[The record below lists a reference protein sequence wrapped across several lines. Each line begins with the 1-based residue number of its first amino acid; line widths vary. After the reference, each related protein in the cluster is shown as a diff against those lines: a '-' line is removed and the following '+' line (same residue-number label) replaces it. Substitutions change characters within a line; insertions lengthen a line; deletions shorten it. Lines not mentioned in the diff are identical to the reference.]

1 MQIASLS
8 YALESLSLSDRATM
22 AAVHGCDERHVMTVL
37 QKPAS
42 WQRVLLHLAPAARA
56 LLDRMRRAGG
66 RLPMTLCE
74 AVGGPLRTNMTTLS
88 PRTLLVIYPHHSPLE
103 TLLMAG
109 FVWPVA
115 HDGGYWA
122 VLPDVEALLPSP
134 LPILTVSES
143 LSLEVDVVLPRDE
156 VLLQVACLAFDGRV
170 PLQHHGKVSQVV
182 LNRVSIAGVTAPYLQ
197 WLVATLLAGG
207 ALKAQANLVVPTH
220 LLLEWLQLPPH
231 MRQQEL
237 ARAWLQ
243 AAWSEWELGAKR
255 RPPPL
260 DVRLV
265 RRTMIQ
271 AVLPHLPDEWCAGAD
286 IIAQLRMSWPDVM
299 RPVPVDGRWKLPAGW
314 PTHWDDEDGQLMH
327 YMLIGPLA
335 WLGLVEWA
343 GNGHYLRRTPLGAW
357 HAGVAVAPTVVAPQ
371 AAVLEP
377 DFCVVVPDA
386 ANFYARFQL
395 HRIADWQDTVTA
407 QISPARVKRAI
418 ALGMS
423 VPEYSDVLATITAQ
437 PIPAEVQTML
447 RRWGAEVAQ
456 ITLSNVVILS
466 SSDVAAIQDIQH
478 DRRLHLPAHEVI
490 DGTRIA
496 LQPSDAVGVAR
507 RLRQAGYLIDT
518 QQLRPGQ
525 FDDAEL
531 AIIDAAL
538 HQLPAASEAVRTLRR
553 RIAQMRTPAGD
564 THG

>member
-1 MQIASLS
+1 
-8 YALESLSLSDRATM
+8 
-22 AAVHGCDERHVMTVL
+22 
-37 QKPAS
+37 
-42 WQRVLLHLAPAARA
+42 
-56 LLDRMRRAGG
+56 
-66 RLPMTLCE
+66 
-74 AVGGPLRTNMTTLS
+74 MTTLS
-88 PRTLLVIYPHHSPLE
+88 PRTLLVIYPQHSPLE

-109 FVWPVA
+109 FVWPIA
-115 HDGGYWA
+115 QNGGYWA
-122 VLPDVEALLPSP
+122 VLPDVEALLPPP
-134 LPILTVSES
+134 LPILTVPES
-143 LSLEVDVVLPRDE
+143 LSLDADTVLPRDE
-156 VLLQVACLAFDGRV
+156 VLLQVVCLAFDGRV

-182 LNRVSIAGVTAPYLQ
+182 LNRISIAGVTAPYLQ

-265 RRTMIQ
+265 RRIMLQ
-271 AVLPHLPDEWCAGAD
+271 AVLPHLPDEWCAGDD

-314 PTHWDDEDGQLMH
+314 PTHWDTEDGQLMH

-343 GNGHYLRRTPLGAW
+343 GDGHYLRRTPLGAW
-357 HAGVAVAPTVVAPQ
+357 HAGLAVTPAVVLPQ

-386 ANFYARFQL
+386 TNFYARFQL
-395 HRIADWQDTVTA
+395 HRIADWQDAVTA

-437 PIPAEVQTML
+437 PVPVAMQTML
-447 RRWGAEVAQ
+447 RRWGADVAQ

-466 SSDVAAIQDIQH
+466 SSDASAMQDIQH
-478 DRRLHLPAHEVI
+478 DRRVHLPAHEVL

-496 LQPSDAVGVAR
+496 LQPSDAIGVAR

-525 FDDAEL
+525 FDDDEL

-538 HQLPAASEAVRTLRR
+538 HQLPTTNEAVRTLRR
-553 RIAQMRTPAGD
+553 RIAHMRTPAGD

>member
-1 MQIASLS
+1 MHIASLS

-22 AAVHGCDERHVMTVL
+22 AAVHRCDELQMVAVL
-37 QKPAS
+37 QKPAA
-42 WQRVLLHLAPAARA
+42 WQRGLLHLAPAARA
-56 LLDRMRRAGG
+56 LLDRIRRAGG
-66 RLPMTLCE
+66 QLPMALCE

-122 VLPDVEALLPSP
+122 VLPDIEALLPPP
-134 LPILTVSES
+134 LPILTVPES
-143 LSLEVDVVLPRDE
+143 LSLQVDVVLPHDE
-156 VLLQVACLAFDGRV
+156 VLLHIACLAFDGRV

-182 LNRVSIAGVTAPYLQ
+182 MNRITIDGVTAVYVQ

-207 ALKAQANLVVPTH
+207 ALKAQANLVVPTQ

-243 AAWSEWELGAKR
+243 AAWSEWELGPKR

-265 RRTMIQ
+265 RRTMLQ
-271 AVLPHLPDEWCAGAD
+271 AVLPHVPDEWCACDD
-286 IIAQLRMSWPDVM
+286 IIAHLRMSWPDVM
-299 RPVPVDGRWKLPAGW
+299 RPVPADGRWKLPPGW

-343 GNGHYLRRTPLGAW
+343 GDGHYLRRTQLGAW
-357 HAGVAVAPTVVAPQ
+357 HAGLAVAPQVATPQ
-371 AAVLEP
+371 AVVLEP
-377 DFCVVVPDA
+377 DFCVVVPDTS
-386 ANFYARFQL
+386 NIYARFQL
-395 HRIADWQDTVTA
+395 HRIADWQDAVTA
-407 QISPARVKRAI
+407 QLSPARVKRAI
-418 ALGMS
+418 AQGMT
-423 VPEYSDVLATITAQ
+423 VPEYIDVLATITAQ
-437 PIPAEVQTML
+437 PIPAEVQTLL

-456 ITLSNVVILS
+456 ITLSNVVILR
-466 SSDVAAIQDIQH
+466 SSDAAAIQDIQH
-478 DRRLHLPAHEVI
+478 DRRVHLPAHEVI
-490 DGTRIA
+490 DGTQIA
-496 LQPSDAVGVAR
+496 LLPRDAIGVAR
-507 RLRQAGYLIDT
+507 RLRHAGYRIDT

-538 HQLPAASEAVRTLRR
+538 QQLPTQNDAVRTIRR
-553 RIAQMRTPAGD
+553 RITHMRTPSGD
-564 THG
+564 SNG